1 MSKLEIKDL
10 QVTVDTEDGPK
21 QILKGV
27 TLTINDGETHAI
39 MGPNGSGKS
48 TLAYS
53 IAGHPKYTIT
63 GGTVTLDGEDVLAM
77 TVDERARAG
86 MFLAM
91 QYPVEVPGVSV
102 SNFLRTAKTAIDGE
116 APKLRTWV
124 KDVNAALEQL
134 NLDPTFGTR
143 NVNEGFS
150 GGEKKRHEIAQLELL
165 NPKVAI
171 LDETDSG
178 LDIDALQRRQRG
190 RQPLPR
196 PGGQGC
202 PADHALHPHPAL
214 HHPRLRARLRR
225 RPDRRAGRPRAR
237 RPARGRGLR
246 QVHQGRVGL
255 TDRPH
260 PTTYDE
266 RRPAMS
272 IPGLLPELE
281 VIRKDFPILERVLAG
296 GHPLVYLDSA
306 NTSQKPQVVIDT
318 MVDHLERHN
327 ANVARAMHQLGAES
341 SEAFEAARDR
351 VAAFIKAPSRDEVI
365 FTKNASEALNLVA
378 NTLAWRGDL
387 QVGEGDEVVITEME
401 HHSNIVPWQ
410 LLTERT
416 GATLR
421 WFGLTDDGRLDLSN
435 IDELITERTKVVS
448 LTWVSNM
455 LGTINPVREIADR
468 AHQVGAIVV
477 VDASQAAP
485 QLPVDVVASGADVL
499 VFTGHKVVG
508 PTGIGVLWGRREVL
522 DALPPFLGGGEMIET
537 VRMERSTYAGI
548 PHKFEAGTPPIVEAI
563 GLGAAVDYLD
573 HVGMEAIHAHE
584 QAITAYALEGLQTVP
599 GLTVMGPL
607 DAASRGGAISFEI
620 AGVHPHDVAQV
631 LDSRGIAV
639 RAGHHCAK
647 PAHARF
653 GVQSSTRMSSY
664 LYTTP
669 AEIDA
674 LVEGL
679 HHTRSYFKL
688 GD

>member
-1 MSKLEIKDL
+1 
-10 QVTVDTEDGPK
+10 
-21 QILKGV
+21 
-27 TLTINDGETHAI
+27 
-39 MGPNGSGKS
+39 
-48 TLAYS
+48 
-53 IAGHPKYTIT
+53 
-63 GGTVTLDGEDVLAM
+63 
-77 TVDERARAG
+77 
-86 MFLAM
+86 
-91 QYPVEVPGVSV
+91 
-102 SNFLRTAKTAIDGE
+102 
-116 APKLRTWV
+116 
-124 KDVNAALEQL
+124 
-134 NLDPTFGTR
+134 
-143 NVNEGFS
+143 
-150 GGEKKRHEIAQLELL
+150 
-165 NPKVAI
+165 
-171 LDETDSG
+171 
-178 LDIDALQRRQRG
+178 
-190 RQPLPR
+190 
-196 PGGQGC
+196 
-202 PADHALHPHPAL
+202 
-214 HHPRLRARLRR
+214 
-225 RPDRRAGRPRAR
+225 
-237 RPARGRGLR
+237 
-246 QVHQGRVGL
+246 
-255 TDRPH
+255 
-260 PTTYDE
+260 
-266 RRPAMS
+266 MS

-318 MVDHLERHN
+318 MVDHLEHHN
-327 ANVARAMHQLGAES
+327 ANVARAMHQLGAEA

-421 WFGLTDDGRLDLSN
+421 WFGLTDDGRLDLSD

-468 AHQVGAIVV
+468 AHAVGAIVV
-477 VDASQAAP
+477 VDASQAVP

-522 DALPPFLGGGEMIET
+522 EQLPPFLGGGEMIET

-548 PHKFEAGTPPIVEAI
+548 PHKFEAGTPPIVEAV

-573 HVGMEAIHAHE
+573 HVGMEAVHAHE
-584 QAITAYALEGLQTVP
+584 QAITGYALAGLQTVP

-607 DAASRGGAISFEI
+607 DAASRGGAVSFEL

-688 GD
+688 GS